1 MLLHRRKIT
10 MGSLNIA
17 IITNNTLT
25 YLGVKLLLRDI
36 PSVAVCR
43 IDGSSAFGDGNPDR
57 FDVLITDVSTC
68 IAHIDFFLPRR
79 SKTMIIADTEIGDSS
94 FAHID
99 TRWSVDA
106 LSGKLADFVELQQHS
121 TSPQTELSQREIEVL
136 TLVASGKINKE
147 IADAL
152 QISINT
158 VLTHRKNI
166 SAKLGIKSVSGLSVY
181 AMMNGYLK

>member
-1 MLLHRRKIT
+1 MEKV
-10 MGSLNIA
+10 NIA
-17 IITNNTLT
+17 IVTSDTLS
-25 YLGVKLLLRDI
+25 YLGVKKLLEDI
-36 PSVAVCR
+36 PAVTVCHIADAAGLIDGNADRFYVIVADAAVCM
-43 IDGSSAFGDGNPDR
+43 SH
-57 FDVLITDVSTC
+57 LQ
-68 IAHIDFFLPRR
+68 FFLPRR
-79 SKTMIIADTEIGDSS
+79 SKTLVISDKRLVRPTLDFINRTDSAQQLS
-94 FAHID
+94 EKLID
-99 TRWSVDA
+99 YID
-106 LSGKLADFVELQQHS
+106 KLRTTA
-121 TSPQTELSQREIEVL
+121 SPQSELSQREIEVL

>member
-1 MLLHRRKIT
+1 MPECKFSCI
-10 MGSLNIA
+10 
-17 IITNNTLT
+17 NTRVFLYFNPAFDFINRT
-25 YLGVKLLLRDI
+25 DSAQQLSEKLIDYIDKLRTT
-36 PSVAVCR
+36 A
-43 IDGSSAFGDGNPDR
+43 
-57 FDVLITDVSTC
+57 
-68 IAHIDFFLPRR
+68 
-79 SKTMIIADTEIGDSS
+79 
-94 FAHID
+94 
-99 TRWSVDA
+99 
-106 LSGKLADFVELQQHS
+106 
-121 TSPQTELSQREIEVL
+121 SPQSELSQREIEVL

>member
-1 MLLHRRKIT
+1 MEKV
-10 MGSLNIA
+10 NIA
-17 IITNNTLT
+17 IVTSDTLS
-25 YLGVKLLLRDI
+25 YLGVKKLLEDI
-36 PSVAVCR
+36 PAVTVCHIADAAGL
-43 IDGSSAFGDGNPDR
+43 IDGNADR
-57 FDVLITDVSTC
+57 FDVIVADAAVCMSHLQ
-68 IAHIDFFLPRR
+68 FFLPRR
-79 SKTMIIADTEIGDSS
+79 SKTLVISDKPLVQPAFGFINRTDSAQQLS
-94 FAHID
+94 EKLID
-99 TRWSVDA
+99 YID
-106 LSGKLADFVELQQHS
+106 KLRTTA
-121 TSPQTELSQREIEVL
+121 SPQSELSQREIEVL

>member
-1 MLLHRRKIT
+1 
-10 MGSLNIA
+10 MGNVNIA
-17 IITNNTLT
+17 IVTPCTLT
-25 YLGVKLLLRDI
+25 YLGVKLLLEDLPSATVCHI
-36 PSVAVCR
+36 PDASLLAH
-43 IDGSSAFGDGNPDR
+43 DNSDH
-57 FDVLITDVSTC
+57 FDVLVTDSEVCMS
-68 IAHIDFFLPRR
+68 HLQFFLPRR
-79 SKTMIIADTEIGDSS
+79 SKTIVITSAPHLQPAFDFIDCTKSAGQISERLIA
-94 FAHID
+94 FID
-99 TRWSVDA
+99 RLRTSD
-106 LSGKLADFVELQQHS
+106 
-121 TSPQTELSQREIEVL
+121 SPQSELSQREIEVL